1 MLIILSCV
9 IIHTNNDSPWYLQHT
24 LPFWAKGIVLI
35 NFVLASYYEPVL
47 IFCFAQADFN
57 LIKSSQVYC

>member
-1 MLIILSCV
+1 LGKRYC
-9 IIHTNNDSPWYLQHT
+9 
-24 LPFWAKGIVLI
+24 AI